1 MLENFRHCISIEVR
15 FGDLDAMGHV
25 NNAKYLTYL
34 ETARIRYVHEVCAP
48 HTNWSELGMIL
59 AKVVIEYKAPLLYDD
74 QVELYTRVSR
84 IGNKSFEIEHVV
96 MRTADDQSEVAAL
109 GTTTLVS
116 CDYQQKR
123 TIPVPD
129 SWRERILA
137 YEPALSTL
145 TNE

>member
-1 MLENFRHCISIEVR
+1 MLDNFRHHVSIEVR

-74 QVELYTRVSR
+74 RVEVYTRVSR

-96 MRTADDQSEVAAL
+96 MRTADGLSEAAAL
-109 GTTTLVS
+109 CATTLVS
-116 CDYQQKR
+116 YDYQHKC
-123 TIPVPD
+123 TMPVPD